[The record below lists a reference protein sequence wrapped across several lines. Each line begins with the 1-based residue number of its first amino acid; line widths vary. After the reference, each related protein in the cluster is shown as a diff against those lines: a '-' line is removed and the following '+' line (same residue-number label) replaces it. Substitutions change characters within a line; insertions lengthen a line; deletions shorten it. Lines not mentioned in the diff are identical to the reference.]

1 MIVLKSCHN
10 ITGICVGIC
19 LGIRTAHIPTT
30 AAIHRE
36 NITFSEKKKKEL
48 PRVNQSSYCTMEKV
62 SRMS

>member
-10 ITGICVGIC
+10 IAGICIGIC

-36 NITFSEKKKKEL
+36 NITFSEKKKEL
-48 PRVNQSSYCTMEKV
+48 SRVNQSSYSAYCTLEKV
-62 SRMS
+62 A